1 MYERN
6 AIVLERFFDDL
17 FGNNEQCN
25 LKNNFLKYD
34 NLVNCSAKYTEA
46 TNSEDKI
53 MQEYDDIAGRIKN
66 IQKNQEFLSENSVKF
81 QEEIN
86 IIFQNIAEE
95 PEKMRKMFEELDKK
109 VDQNINEMRKNEQDF
124 VRVIS
129 SFTEKSDVR
138 NTLGKERK
146 QVESDYSKALNET
159 LESHRNVN
167 KEKLQLARNF
177 CENVA
182 EIEKSLTENI
192 NKNGENEI
200 VPFNDEAIKAAI
212 KLEIN
217 IQKKVVEIYCNA
229 YDKTSRLFLEIK
241 NNNTR
246 LERHRKVITDSKVKL
261 EFLKA
266 LKQYLVQFLD
276 NERLTAVNG
285 ETEHNKQMKEA
296 CKNFE
301 NDLAQIN
308 NLYELL
314 LKEISSKANKK
325 MYKELYNIEYLE
337 ELEKSVVQFEREVSK
352 LNLLGTVINP
362 NHWRI
367 DGIKKIYDVF
377 YKSVTEIYGRDLS
390 EFIVKEEKQI
400 PESNNNEEENEEAN
414 TNQEIILNKPVE
426 EKKDDKFEKSL
437 KDIDNYVKEIEKN
450 AKKKLSNKDDEEDE
464 FDEKI
469 DMILGFD
476 KGTIIP
482 NENEERVNDEDD
494 GLSEYDST
502 ISDDDFW
509 ADDDDDSYD
518 WESSKD
524 EEDENLDYLDEDR
537 EPQDDYQLDDEN
549 NDFQDDYQLDDEKI
563 DYNQND
569 EYYQDDDDQNYE
581 YFQNDDFEFQEDNT
595 WTNDDIIISNGSKNK
610 KDKKE
615 DSNLKIIDSK
625 NKKARGKHNKKD
637 DKPRG
642 LLGKLLK

>member
-17 FGNNEQCN
+17 FGNNEQNN
-25 LKNNFLKYD
+25 LKNIFLKYD
-34 NLVNCSAKYTEA
+34 NLVECSAKYNEA
-46 TNSEDKI
+46 TNSEDKV

-66 IQKNQEFLSENSVKF
+66 IQKNQEILSEKSVKF

-86 IIFQNIAEE
+86 TIFQNIAEE
-95 PEKMRKMFEELDKK
+95 PENMRKMFEELDKK
-109 VDQNINEMRKNEQDF
+109 VDQNISEMRKNEQDF

-129 SFTEKSDVR
+129 NFTEKSDVR

-159 LESHRNVN
+159 LEAHRNVN

-177 CENVA
+177 GDNIA
-182 EIEKSLTENI
+182 EIEKKLTENI

-217 IQKKVVEIYCNA
+217 IQKKIGEIYCNA

-241 NNNTR
+241 NNNMR
-246 LERHRKVITDSKVKL
+246 LERHRKAITDSKVKL

-266 LKQYLVQFLD
+266 LKQYLIQFLD

-285 ETEHNKQMKEA
+285 ETEHKKQMKDA

-301 NDLAQIN
+301 NDLEQIN

-325 MYKELYNIEYLE
+325 MYKEMYNVEYLE
-337 ELEKSVVQFEREVSK
+337 VLEQSVVQFEREVSK

-390 EFIVKEEKQI
+390 EFFVTEAEEI
-400 PESNNNEEENEEAN
+400 TEANSNEEENSKVQD
-414 TNQEIILNKPVE
+414 NQELAVDNHVE
-426 EKKDDKFEKSL
+426 EKKEDKFEQSL
-437 KDIDNYVKEIEKN
+437 KDIDNYVKEIERS
-450 AKKKLSNKDDEEDE
+450 AKKKSSNQNNEEDE
-464 FDEKI
+464 LDEKV
-469 DMILGFD
+469 DKILGFD
-476 KGTIIP
+476 KSNIETS
-482 NENEERVNDEDD
+482 VSDEKDNQKDD
-494 GLSEYDST
+494 FSEYDST
-502 ISDDDFW
+502 VSDDEFW
-509 ADDDDDSYD
+509 AEEDDDEFNEWEDDVESKYD
-518 WESSKD
+518 ENVLSTEFNSLQ
-524 EEDENLDYLDEDR
+524 EEDNDIDVFDEDS
-537 EPQDDYQLDDEN
+537 
-549 NDFQDDYQLDDEKI
+549 DFQDDENQL
-563 DYNQND
+563 ND
-569 EYYQDDDDQNYE
+569 EYLDYDQSDE
-581 YFQNDDFEFQEDNT
+581 YFSDDSFKFEEENPWD
-595 WTNDDIIISNGSKNK
+595 NDDIIISSGSKSKKNK
-610 KDKKE
+610 KE
-615 DSNLKIIDSK
+615 NTGFKISDSK
-625 NKKARGKHNKKD
+625 NKKAKGKHDKKGE
-637 DKPRG
+637 KPRG